1 MENQRRKFISR
12 LAGLGG
18 MAAFMPALARA
29 SGNTPVHISDISLS
43 TQDNLT
49 RLTFELDA
57 PVEHKLFTLHNPERV
72 VVDLRQTRLLNAG
85 VMEELRNGML
95 KGMRSGVRNVED
107 LRVVLDLNSKSQPSS
122 FYLKP
127 DTENGHRLII
137 DLKDPTLRETE
148 KKQDLRDVIIAIDA
162 GHGGNDPGATG
173 MNGTREKT
181 VTLEIARKLEKEINA
196 RQGMKAVM
204 VRTSDRYMRLRDRIK
219 KARDSNADL
228 MISLHADAFPDQR
241 AKGASVFALSVNGAS
256 SETARLL
263 AEKENNVDM
272 LFGNISL
279 DDKDEMVQQVIL
291 DLSLTGTIQS
301 SLDVGDEI
309 IAEITKVG
317 NVHKARVQQAGFA
330 VLKAPNIPAV
340 LLETAFISNPREE
353 RKLRTPSYQSNLAS
367 AVMRGINDYFVRK
380 APPGTWLAQKGKPY
394 KVKAGDSL
402 ADISER
408 FNVPVGHIRSRN
420 SLHGENLRPGRELII
435 PTIA

>member
-1 MENQRRKFISR
+1 MENQRRKFMSR

-18 MAAFMPALARA
+18 LAALMPSMVRA
-29 SGNTPVHISDISLS
+29 GSNAVHISDIRLS

-49 RLTFELDA
+49 RLVFELDA

-72 VVDLRQTRLLNAG
+72 VVDLKQTRLLNAG
-85 VMEELRNGML
+85 VLEELRNSLL
-95 KGMRSGVRNVED
+95 KGIRSGVRNVDD
-107 LRVVLDLNSKSQPSS
+107 LRVVLDLNNKSQPSS
-122 FYLKP
+122 FYLRP
-127 DTENGHRLII
+127 EGSNGHRLII
-137 DLKDPTLRETE
+137 DLKDPTVRETE
-148 KKQDLRDVIIAIDA
+148 KQQNLRDVIIAIDA
-162 GHGGNDPGATG
+162 GHGGNDPGAIG
-173 MNGTREKT
+173 KNGTKEKT
-181 VTLEIARKLEKEINA
+181 VTLDIARKLEKEINA
-196 RQGMKAVM
+196 RQGMKAVL

-219 KARDSNADL
+219 KARDHNADL

-279 DDKDEMVQQVIL
+279 EDKDEMVQQVIL

-309 IAEITKVG
+309 IGEISRVG
-317 NVHKARVQQAGFA
+317 HVHKAKVQQAGFA

-353 RKLRTPSYQSNLAS
+353 RKLRTPAYQANIAN

-380 APPGTWLAQKGKPY
+380 APPGTWLAQKGKSY
-394 KVKAGDSL
+394 KVRSGDSL
-402 ADISER
+402 AAISER
-408 FNVPVGHIRSRN
+408 FNVPVSHIRARN
-420 SLHGENLRPGRELII
+420 SLHGESLPAGREIII
-435 PTIA
+435 PTVA